1 MLACVLVSAPQ
12 PAGPPFSSPELVDL
26 GSYCFSCFVASFLY
40 VAGFESAAVAV
51 YLSASFSWTG
61 DSRQLVCSLRCGV
74 LLSLGDLADDARV
87 AGQGS
92 LGLVERVGVR
102 GHELSPV
109 VGAAVTDN
117 DLGAVLVGHDYGRA
131 GQSASVRI
139 RMIWL

>member
-1 MLACVLVSAPQ
+1 M
-12 PAGPPFSSPELVDL
+12 
-26 GSYCFSCFVASFLY
+26 
-40 VAGFESAAVAV
+40 AGFESAAVAV

-102 GHELSPV
+102 GDELSLV
-109 VGAAVTDN
+109 VGAIINRTIKRLADG
-117 DLGAVLVGHDYGRA
+117 LHIIKGR
-131 GQSASVRI
+131 GSSI
-139 RMIWL
+139 